1 MNYYEVKIY
10 TTSEGIE
17 SLSALLIMLGQE
29 TFVTEDKSV
38 LDEFLEKKNVFD
50 WDYVDED
57 VLGIGDR
64 ESNITLYMDVTED
77 SMHAI
82 DQIRSSVTDLK
93 KSDSGGKYGRLE
105 VESRLVSDEDWKD
118 LWKQYFKPSRITEHI
133 VVKPS
138 WEEYEPREDDRIIE
152 IDPGMAFGTGTHPTT
167 KMCIRHLERCI
178 ERPEDTVLDL
188 GCGSGI
194 LSMAAALCGSENT
207 RGVDIDPDAVAASV
221 ENVKKNHLEDKIS
234 VLQGDVTEGLGFQ
247 ADIIVAN
254 LIADLIV
261 RLTEDIARHLTGK
274 KIFISSGI
282 LSEKKEMVTEALEKS
297 GFCILDIL
305 EEEGWC
311 AIAAKLS

>member
-17 SLSALLIMLGQE
+17 PLSATLIMLGQD

-38 LDEFLEKKNVFD
+38 LDEFLEKKNTFD

-82 DQIRSSVTDLK
+82 DQIRSSVADLK
-93 KSDSGGKYGRLE
+93 KNDTESRYGRLE

-118 LWKQYFKPSRITEHI
+118 LWKQYFKPSKITEHI

-138 WEEYEPREDDRIIE
+138 WETYEPGEDEAVIE
-152 IDPGMAFGTGTHPTT
+152 LDPGMAFGTGTHPTT
-167 KMCIRHLERCI
+167 KMCIRFLEHYI
-178 ERPEDTVLDL
+178 ESGEDTVLDL

-194 LSMAAALCGSENT
+194 LSIAAALCGSDHV
-207 RGVDIDPDAVAASV
+207 RGVDIDADAVGASG
-221 ENVKKNHLEDKIS
+221 ENVQKNGLGDKIEI
-234 VLQGDVTEGLGFQ
+234 LQGDVTEGLGFQ

-254 LIADLIV
+254 LIADLII
-261 RLTEDIARHLTGK
+261 RLSDDITRHLTGK

-282 LSEKKEMVTEALEKS
+282 LSEKKEAVTEALEKS
-297 GFCILDIL
+297 GFRVLGL
-305 EEEGWC
+305 SEEEGWC
-311 AIAAKLS
+311 AVAAQLV

>member
-17 SLSALLIMLGQE
+17 PLSALLIMLGQE

-194 LSMAAALCGSENT
+194 LSMAAALCGSENI

-221 ENVKKNHLEDKIS
+221 ENVKKNHLEDKS
-234 VLQGDVTEGLGFQ
+234 P
-247 ADIIVAN
+247 
-254 LIADLIV
+254 
-261 RLTEDIARHLTGK
+261 
-274 KIFISSGI
+274 
-282 LSEKKEMVTEALEKS
+282 
-297 GFCILDIL
+297 FCR
-305 EEEGWC
+305 
-311 AIAAKLS
+311 AM

>member
-17 SLSALLIMLGQE
+17 PLSALLIMLGQE

-82 DQIRSSVTDLK
+82 DQIRSSVADLK
-93 KSDSGGKYGRLE
+93 KNDTESRYGRLE

-118 LWKQYFKPSRITEHI
+118 LWKQYFKPSKITEHI

-138 WEEYEPREDDRIIE
+138 WETYEPGEDEAVIE
-152 IDPGMAFGTGTHPTT
+152 LDPGMAFGTGTHPTT
-167 KMCIRHLERCI
+167 KMCIRFLEHYI
-178 ERPEDTVLDL
+178 ESGEDTVLDL

-194 LSMAAALCGSENT
+194 LSIAAALCGSDHV
-207 RGVDIDPDAVAASV
+207 RGVDIDADAVGASG
-221 ENVKKNHLEDKIS
+221 ENVQKNGLGDKIEI
-234 VLQGDVTEGLGFQ
+234 LQGDVTEGLGFQ

-254 LIADLIV
+254 LIADLII
-261 RLTEDIARHLTGK
+261 RLSDDITRHLTGK

-282 LSEKKEMVTEALEKS
+282 LSEKKEAVTEALEKS

>member
-1 MNYYEVKIY
+1 MKIY

-17 SLSALLIMLGQE
+17 PLSAVLIMLGQE

-38 LDEFLEKKNVFD
+38 LDEFLEKKNTFD

-82 DQIRSSVTDLK
+82 DQIRSSVADLK
-93 KSDSGGKYGRLE
+93 KSDSEGKYGRLE
-105 VESRLVSDEDWKD
+105 VESSLVSDEDWKD
-118 LWKQYFKPSRITEHI
+118 LWKQYFKPSRITDHI

-138 WEEYEPREDDRIIE
+138 WENYEQEESDRIIE

-167 KMCIRHLERCI
+167 KMCIRQLERYI
-178 ERPEDTVLDL
+178 ENPQDTVLDL

-194 LSMAAALCGSENT
+194 LSMAAALCGSSRV
-207 RGVDIDPDAVAASV
+207 RGVDIDPDAVTASV
-221 ENVKKNHLEDKIS
+221 ENVKKNHLENEIEI
-234 VLQGDVTEGLGFQ
+234 LQGDVTEGLGFQ

-254 LIADLIV
+254 LIADLII
-261 RLTEDIARHLTGK
+261 RLTGDIARHLTGK

-282 LSEKKEMVTEALEKS
+282 LSEKKETVTDALEKS
-297 GFCILDIL
+297 GFAVLEIL

-311 AIAAKLS
+311 AIAARLS

>member
-17 SLSALLIMLGQE
+17 PLSAVLIMLGQE

-38 LDEFLEKKNVFD
+38 LDEFLEKKNTFD

-82 DQIRSSVTDLK
+82 DQIHSSVADLK
-93 KSDSGGKYGRLE
+93 KSDSEGKYGRLE
-105 VESRLVSDEDWKD
+105 VESSLVSDEDWKD
-118 LWKQYFKPSRITEHI
+118 LWKQYFKPSRITDHI

-138 WEEYEPREDDRIIE
+138 WENYEQEEGDRIIE

-167 KMCIRHLERCI
+167 KMCIRQLERYI
-178 ERPEDTVLDL
+178 ENPQDTVLDL

-194 LSMAAALCGSENT
+194 LSMAAALCGSSRV
-207 RGVDIDPDAVAASV
+207 RGVDIDPDAVTASV
-221 ENVKKNHLEDKIS
+221 ENVKKNHLENEIEI
-234 VLQGDVTEGLGFQ
+234 LQGDVTEGLGFQ

-254 LIADLIV
+254 LIADLII
-261 RLTEDIARHLTGK
+261 RLTGDIARHLTGK

-282 LSEKKEMVTEALEKS
+282 LSEKKEAVTDALEKS
-297 GFCILDIL
+297 GFAVLEIL

-311 AIAAKLS
+311 AIAARLS